1 MWKFTLVMINLAG
14 LGEGIGAGAVDGVGE
29 SAGVGA
35 VLGVVVPAGV
45 EGVASGEFVGCWL
58 VSCSHAE
65 RIRTIPVNA
74 ARTTPLLSI
83 P

>member
-1 MWKFTLVMINLAG
+1 MINLAG

-29 SAGVGA
+29 SAGVGD
-35 VLGVVVPAGV
+35 VLGVVLTAGA

-58 VSCSHAE
+58 VSWVQADK
-65 RIRTIPVNA
+65 IRTRLAIV